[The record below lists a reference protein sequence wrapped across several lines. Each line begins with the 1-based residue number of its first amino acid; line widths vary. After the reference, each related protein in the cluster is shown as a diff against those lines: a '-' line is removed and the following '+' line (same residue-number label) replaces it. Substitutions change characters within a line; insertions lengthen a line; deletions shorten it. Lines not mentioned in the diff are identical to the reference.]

1 MKSRIV
7 IFFILSASLLAA
19 CSPSVSNQPVG
30 TEILPATAS
39 ISLPPATSQPYVPP
53 PSTVVDTPPAR
64 PLTANQVVLARAGEV
79 VQALQSQDM
88 ALVSAYVHPVQGV
101 RFSPYAYVKDTDLV
115 FSPAQAADLPADSSI
130 YSWGNYAGTG
140 EPIILGFPDYYAKF
154 IYDVDYANAPQVS
167 LNHRLS
173 GGNSI
178 DNAAEFYPGS
188 MIVEYYFPGF
198 DPQYGGMDWRSLK
211 LVFSQA
217 DGSWDLVGIIHDE
230 WTP

>member
-1 MKSRIV
+1 
-7 IFFILSASLLAA
+7 
-19 CSPSVSNQPVG
+19 
-30 TEILPATAS
+30 
-39 ISLPPATSQPYVPP
+39 
-53 PSTVVDTPPAR
+53 VDAPPAR
-64 PLTANQVVLARAGEV
+64 PQTANQVVLARAGEV
-79 VQALQSQDM
+79 MQALQSQDL

-101 RFSPYAYVKDTDLV
+101 RFSPYAFVKDTDLV
-115 FSPAQAADLPADSSI
+115 FLPDQVAGLTTDSSI

-140 EPIILGFPDYYAKF
+140 EPIILSFPDYYGKF
-154 IYDVDYANAPQVS
+154 IYDVDFANATQVA

-178 DNAAEFYPGS
+178 DNAAEFYPEA

>member
-1 MKSRIV
+1 MV
-7 IFFILSASLLAA
+7 FFFLLSASLLAA
-19 CSPSVSNQPVG
+19 CSLSATNQPLG
-30 TEILPATAS
+30 TQILPSTAS
-39 ISLPPATSQPYVPP
+39 ISLPPATSEPYVPP
-53 PSTVVDTPPAR
+53 PSAVVDAPPAR

-79 VQALQSQDM
+79 VQVLQSQDM

-101 RFSPYAYVKDTDLV
+101 RFSPYAFVKDTDLV
-115 FSPAQAADLPADSSI
+115 FPPDQVAGLAVDSNI

-140 EPIILGFPDYYAKF
+140 EPINLSFPDYYKKF
-154 IYDVDYANAPQVS
+154 IYDVDFANAPQVS